1 MNDKNN
7 VAVVNTTDITH
18 IINELRILDTRI
30 LNRLSSA
37 DGVIVQLNET
47 ITRLSS
53 KNNLNKAL
61 IQKEERIKIDAEY
74 AQKEISENLRCLEKI
89 WGNLQNFEK
98 TNEKMIQE
106 QTQKVEIFKN
116 ALELRYDNLSYQFLQ
131 ELKVATESLL
141 TDVSTKVEEIKKE
154 IDKKLKAIDLKKF
167 EKANQNVED
176 IIINFNVLHKKIEEV
191 SFKNNI
197 FTKILSFV
205 GGATVMALVFF
216 FLK

>member
-1 MNDKNN
+1 MENFEIVERKTIEQLVNELDFLNSQVLAKIKNPTDGSGLIVELLDIN
-7 VAVVNTTDITH
+7 KKIANLSDITY
-18 IINELRILDTRI
+18 LLD
-30 LNRLSSA
+30 NLSSRTEIIL
-37 DGVIVQLNET
+37 GNF
-47 ITRLSS
+47 
-53 KNNLNKAL
+53 
-61 IQKEERIKIDAEY
+61 ID
-74 AQKEISENLRCLEKI
+74 
-89 WGNLQNFEK
+89 FEK

-141 TDVSTKVEEIKKE
+141 TDVSTKIEEIKKE

>member
-1 MNDKNN
+1 MENFEIVERKTIEQLVNELDFLNSQVLAKIKNPKDGSGLIIELLDIN
-7 VAVVNTTDITH
+7 KKIANLSDITY
-18 IINELRILDTRI
+18 LLD
-30 LNRLSSA
+30 NLSSRTEIIL
-37 DGVIVQLNET
+37 GNF
-47 ITRLSS
+47 
-53 KNNLNKAL
+53 
-61 IQKEERIKIDAEY
+61 ID
-74 AQKEISENLRCLEKI
+74 
-89 WGNLQNFEK
+89 FEK

-131 ELKVATESLL
+131 EFKVATESLL

-176 IIINFNVLHKKIEEV
+176 IIINFNVLHKKIEEIY
-191 SFKNNI
+191 FKNNI

-205 GGATVMALVFF
+205 GGAAVMALVFF

>member
-1 MNDKNN
+1 MENFEIVERKTIEQLVNELDFLNSQVLAKIKNPKDGSGLIIELLDIN
-7 VAVVNTTDITH
+7 KKIANLSDITY
-18 IINELRILDTRI
+18 LLD
-30 LNRLSSA
+30 NLSSRTEIIL
-37 DGVIVQLNET
+37 GNF
-47 ITRLSS
+47 
-53 KNNLNKAL
+53 
-61 IQKEERIKIDAEY
+61 ID
-74 AQKEISENLRCLEKI
+74 
-89 WGNLQNFEK
+89 FEK

-116 ALELRYDNLSYQFLQ
+116 ALELRYNNLSYQFLQ
-131 ELKVATESLL
+131 EFKVATESLL

-176 IIINFNVLHKKIEEV
+176 IIINFNVLHKKIEEIY
-191 SFKNNI
+191 FKNNI

>member
-1 MNDKNN
+1 MENFEVVERKTIEQLVNELDFLNSQVLAKIKNPKDGSGLIIELLDIN
-7 VAVVNTTDITH
+7 KKIANLSDITY
-18 IINELRILDTRI
+18 LLD
-30 LNRLSSA
+30 NLSSRTEIIL
-37 DGVIVQLNET
+37 GNF
-47 ITRLSS
+47 
-53 KNNLNKAL
+53 
-61 IQKEERIKIDAEY
+61 ID
-74 AQKEISENLRCLEKI
+74 
-89 WGNLQNFEK
+89 FEK

-116 ALELRYDNLSYQFLQ
+116 ALELRYDNLSYQFL
-131 ELKVATESLL
+131 EEFKVATESLL

-154 IDKKLKAIDLKKF
+154 IDKKLKAIDLNKF

-176 IIINFNVLHKKIEEV
+176 IIINFNVLHKKIEEIY
-191 SFKNNI
+191 FKNNI

>member
-1 MNDKNN
+1 MENFEIVERKTIEQLVNELDFLNSQVLAKIKNPTDGSGLIVELLEIN
-7 VAVVNTTDITH
+7 KKIANLGDITD
-18 IINELRILDTRI
+18 LLD
-30 LNRLSSA
+30 NLSSRTEIIL
-37 DGVIVQLNET
+37 GNF
-47 ITRLSS
+47 
-53 KNNLNKAL
+53 
-61 IQKEERIKIDAEY
+61 ID
-74 AQKEISENLRCLEKI
+74 
-89 WGNLQNFEK
+89 FEK

-197 FTKILSFV
+197 FTRILSFLC
-205 GGATVMALVFF
+205 GAAGMAFVYF

>member
-1 MNDKNN
+1 MENFEIVERKTIEQLVNELDFLNSQVLAKIKNPKDGSGLIIELLDIN
-7 VAVVNTTDITH
+7 KKIANLSDITD
-18 IINELRILDTRI
+18 LLD
-30 LNRLSSA
+30 NLSSRTEIIL
-37 DGVIVQLNET
+37 GNF
-47 ITRLSS
+47 
-53 KNNLNKAL
+53 
-61 IQKEERIKIDAEY
+61 ID
-74 AQKEISENLRCLEKI
+74 
-89 WGNLQNFEK
+89 FEK

-154 IDKKLKAIDLKKF
+154 IDKKLKAIDLRKF

-197 FTKILSFV
+197 FTRILSFL
-205 GGATVMALVFF
+205 GGAVGMAFVYF

>member
-1 MNDKNN
+1 MENFEIVERKTIEQLVNELDFLNSQVLAKIKNPKDGSGLIIELLDIN
-7 VAVVNTTDITH
+7 KKIANLSDITY
-18 IINELRILDTRI
+18 LLD
-30 LNRLSSA
+30 NLSSRTEIIL
-37 DGVIVQLNET
+37 GNF
-47 ITRLSS
+47 
-53 KNNLNKAL
+53 
-61 IQKEERIKIDAEY
+61 ID
-74 AQKEISENLRCLEKI
+74 
-89 WGNLQNFEK
+89 FEK

-141 TDVSTKVEEIKKE
+141 TDVSTKIEEIKKE

-197 FTKILSFV
+197 FTKILSFL
-205 GGATVMALVFF
+205 GGAAVMALVFF

>member
-1 MNDKNN
+1 MENFEIVERKTIEQLVNELDFLNSQVLAKIKNPTDGSGLIVELLDIN
-7 VAVVNTTDITH
+7 KKIANLGDITD
-18 IINELRILDTRI
+18 LLD
-30 LNRLSSA
+30 NLSSRTEIIL
-37 DGVIVQLNET
+37 GNF
-47 ITRLSS
+47 
-53 KNNLNKAL
+53 
-61 IQKEERIKIDAEY
+61 ID
-74 AQKEISENLRCLEKI
+74 
-89 WGNLQNFEK
+89 FEK

-141 TDVSTKVEEIKKE
+141 TDVSTKIEEIKKE

-176 IIINFNVLHKKIEEV
+176 IIINFNVLHKKIEEIY
-191 SFKNNI
+191 FKNNI